1 MNINKVILMGRLT
14 ADPELKM
21 SQNNVPVLRFTV
33 AVNRKQATRND
44 QDSGRTSADF
54 IDCVC
59 FYKTAEFISKYF
71 RKGSLIIVFGSLQI
85 DVWKDKNGANQRS
98 ARVMVDEVQF
108 GESRRDS
115 SSSSAF
121 QRGVAAT
128 EKEAEAFTNIQDS
141 DFFADV
147 KDLPGDSGD
156 DDLPF

>member
-33 AVNRKQATRND
+33 AVNRKQVNRND
-44 QDSGRTSADF
+44 QDGRASADF

-71 RKGSLIIVFGSLQI
+71 KKGSLIIVFGSLQI
-85 DVWKDKNGANQRS
+85 DVWKDKNGMSQRS

-115 SSSSAF
+115 SNSSSF
-121 QRGVAAT
+121 QRQAPAT

-147 KDLPGDSGD
+147 KDLPGDGGD

>member
-21 SQNNVPVLRFTV
+21 SQNKVPVLRFTV
-33 AVNRKQATRND
+33 AVNRRQLNRND
-44 QDSGRTSADF
+44 QDSGRATADF

-71 RKGSLIIVFGSLQI
+71 KRGSLIIVFGALQI
-85 DVWKDKNGANQRS
+85 DSWKDKNGNNQRT
-98 ARVMVDEVQF
+98 ARVVVDEVQF
-108 GESRRDS
+108 GESRRDGS
-115 SSSSAF
+115 SI
-121 QRGVAAT
+121 QRTAPAT

-147 KDLPGDSGD
+147 KDIPDSD